1 MNDKEFEVIL
11 PYEGSSKNAIKTAK
25 KYGLEIK
32 NTSQNGVDKI
42 SGITTTTFVG
52 TKDKILNL
60 LDEFGGEENVLE
72 TMDAP
77 YGIIT

>member
-1 MNDKEFEVIL
+1 MSDKEFEVTL
-11 PYEGSSKNAIKTAK
+11 PYEGDLKNAIKTAK

-32 NTSQNGVDKI
+32 NTSQNGIDRVT
-42 SGITTTTFVG
+42 GITIVIFVG
-52 TKDKILNL
+52 TKNKILNL
-60 LDEFGGEENVLE
+60 LEEFGGEENVLE